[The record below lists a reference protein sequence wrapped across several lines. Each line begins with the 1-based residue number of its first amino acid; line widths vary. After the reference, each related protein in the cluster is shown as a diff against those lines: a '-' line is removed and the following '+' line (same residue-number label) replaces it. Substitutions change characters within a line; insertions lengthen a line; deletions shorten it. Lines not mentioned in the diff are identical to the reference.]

1 MAPTTVTTIVLIL
14 FALVVFALTAYA
26 WFGSWDFVVQR
37 PVRGSASSSEDEIEV
52 AVLQMRRAIEEYER
66 RQRHR

>member
-14 FALVVFALTAYA
+14 FALGVFALTAYA
-26 WFGSWDFVVQR
+26 WFGSWDLLVRR
-37 PVRGSASSSEDEIEV
+37 PVRSSSEDEVET

-66 RQRHR
+66 SQRHR